1 MHMNPD
7 FWNILHDGVIT
18 HVSGSVPGDVR
29 MDVEISYLRER
40 FAEPGDRIVLTL
52 QGCTALSYLPFE
64 DPPVTGFTALA
75 AVRPEIL
82 RAKDW
87 TDASIVECN
96 NGDLRVTATYAALS
110 LDSGREIS
118 LAELQTVAEAY
129 WTEWSSRSK
138 P

>member
-1 MHMNPD
+1 M
-7 FWNILHDGVIT
+7 
-18 HVSGSVPGDVR
+18 
-29 MDVEISYLRER
+29 SYH
-40 FAEPGDRIVLTL
+40 
-52 QGCTALSYLPFE
+52 PFE
-64 DPPVTGFTALA
+64 NPLVTDFTDLA
-75 AVRPEIL
+75 ATRPQIL

-96 NGDLRVTATYAALS
+96 NGDLRVFATNAALS
-110 LDSGREIS
+110 LNSGREIS